1 MEESS
6 VEPLREKLL
15 RAFFPRIKRRSKEHD
30 LATADPFERFES
42 AIIEES
48 NRRLKDREQR
58 SL

>member
-15 RAFFPRIKRRSKEHD
+15 RAFFPRIKRCSKEHD
-30 LATADPFERFES
+30 SATKDPLERFES

-48 NRRLKDREQR
+48 NRRLIDRERR
-58 SL
+58 SS